1 MRVAPARDTS
11 LRLGRDPS
19 HPALGRR
26 FRLGEP
32 VRCAREGC
40 HETFFFGV
48 QSHVCPITAFCPE
61 HQPAEVLRGWPSA
74 RRGRGPSDG
83 TAREDDD
90 PPPPGPRPYVAILSD
105 DGARRVALA
114 CRACGHIQTRAGAPE
129 CGCAA
134 RWVVRVPGASVA
146 QRFCVGCRRYHDL
159 ARFEDPDVPDHLR
172 PRRACAWYR
181 ERLHHRV
188 GDSNTAAPAPDPR
201 DEDPSDDP
209 SYPTDRFLAGAFSL
223 FSAKFPARAD
233 DFAASEPRDAFVD
246 GLLSH
251 HARQEPARQS
261 KRRERAHGG
270 EGVRVRFIPANADAS
285 AAGTSDATTR
295 TRRGERTADRT
306 AERTAER
313 TTAFASTSS
322 FARTPSGSFVEPPPL
337 DASGARFGYLSAI
350 PDDAAPCV
358 GMDAVDLPSFALA
371 RVDSRRA
378 MERVLFAGATD
389 ARSER
394 RARWTADDAPR
405 TRARASAAAA
415 TEGARLVEPSSFSS
429 LATSALDAGAR
440 VLASVEGVLLEATKD
455 RDGVPQLRLMMGNPA
470 DPPPRGLPPGAL
482 LNGARAAVALVGRA
496 GHRGSLARVVLR
508 HVPGLDVDVRLRCR
522 FAGHFLPVATVAS
535 RGFLLDRTRTVVEID
550 ASPPEPGFAPLE
562 GAAFLETVAIRGPA
576 AGLPVGHPVPV
587 LLTTDPGA
595 RDEMN
600 AATKRAAEK
609 SDSDAA
615 SRRVAWWLTC
625 AMTAKTER
633 ACSREFVRRVV
644 EYAWRAGA
652 YRTLDAL
659 LRAHAHLP
667 DVDANVARTC
677 DVAASGTSASL
688 GDSASTDA
696 ESPEALAR
704 TLASLDWSD
713 ADDVDAR
720 SFRDRTFTR
729 AVRSPPREGES
740 NRGEP
745 TSRRGEVGAAAYSDV
760 ADSAIGH
767 AFDEHVRHRRE
778 RQRER
783 RRGRRRASRSDAHLR
798 WWDSAGVLILFTFS
812 RVFDWRRP
820 SHWLKVLMDGCF
832 WRAREVF
839 WDRVTTRTRAAM
851 REYRATGSTWAHEL
865 VMRRIVVLRAS
876 HMCLTSAQFLFGS
889 FLSPE
894 WFDDRIASAYAYR
907 SVMLGR
913 KRAGVAPET
922 VPEFLQRWVLFL
934 IVITLAKMAHNVKL
948 VRAADLA
955 DFTVKP
961 ASGFSYQA
969 VNHFIVVHLCCV
981 LRCVCLHG
989 PLGWLRASAEEWL
1002 ARAWWAA
1009 FIVADSLV
1017 AAGVLLCIAGRT
1029 RAGTRDRSVPFSF
1042 SRFVRDGEGT
1052 SDDERGWDDGVG
1064 R

>member
-1 MRVAPARDTS
+1 M
-11 LRLGRDPS
+11 
-19 HPALGRR
+19 
-26 FRLGEP
+26 
-32 VRCAREGC
+32 
-40 HETFFFGV
+40 
-48 QSHVCPITAFCPE
+48 
-61 HQPAEVLRGWPSA
+61 
-74 RRGRGPSDG
+74 
-83 TAREDDD
+83 
-90 PPPPGPRPYVAILSD
+90 
-105 DGARRVALA
+105 
-114 CRACGHIQTRAGAPE
+114 
-129 CGCAA
+129 
-134 RWVVRVPGASVA
+134 RVPGASVA

-181 ERLHHRV
+181 ERLQHRV
-188 GDSNTAAPAPDPR
+188 GDFNTAAPAPDPR

-233 DFAASEPRDAFVD
+233 DFAASEPRDAFVA

-251 HARQEPARQS
+251 DARQELARQEVARQS
-261 KRRERAHGG
+261 KRREGAHGG
-270 EGVRVRFIPANADAS
+270 EGVRVRFVPANADAS
-285 AAGTSDATTR
+285 AAGTSDAATR
-295 TRRGERTADRT
+295 TRRSERT
-306 AERTAER
+306 AERTA
-313 TTAFASTSS
+313 AFASTSS

-378 MERVLFAGATD
+378 RDRVLFAGAPH

-415 TEGARLVEPSSFSS
+415 TEGARLVEPLFSS
-429 LATSALDAGAR
+429 LAPSALRRAR
-440 VLASVEGVLLEATKD
+440 VLASVEGVLLEATTATAS
-455 RDGVPQLRLMMGNPA
+455 PAPLRWGTRRIR
-470 DPPPRGLPPGAL
+470 PRGLPPGAL

-496 GHRGSLARVVLR
+496 GVRGSLARVVLR

-550 ASPPEPGFAPLE
+550 ASPPRPGFAPLE

-659 LRAHAHLP
+659 LRARAP
-667 DVDANVARTC
+667 SGRGTRTSRER
-677 DVAASGTSASL
+677 DVAASGTSASSATL
-688 GDSASTDA
+688 ASTTRNRGGA
-696 ESPEALAR
+696 AT

-720 SFRDRTFTR
+720 SFRDRTFVG
-729 AVRSPPREGES
+729 AVRSPPREGVS

-745 TSRRGEVGAAAYSDV
+745 ASRRGEDRRGGWTRTSRIRQSDTRSTNTCDTDASDNERGDAAASRV
-760 ADSAIGH
+760 AERNASSLWTAPGCSSCLRSSRPDRDGRRTGSQ
-767 AFDEHVRHRRE
+767 VRWTVVSEARARCFGIARRE
-778 RQRER
+778 HARRCASTAPR
-783 RRGRRRASRSDAHLR
+783 DRRGR
-798 WWDSAGVLILFTFS
+798 
-812 RVFDWRRP
+812 
-820 SHWLKVLMDGCF
+820 
-832 WRAREVF
+832 
-839 WDRVTTRTRAAM
+839 
-851 REYRATGSTWAHEL
+851 
-865 VMRRIVVLRAS
+865 
-876 HMCLTSAQFLFGS
+876 TSS
-889 FLSPE
+889 
-894 WFDDRIASAYAYR
+894 
-907 SVMLGR
+907 
-913 KRAGVAPET
+913 
-922 VPEFLQRWVLFL
+922 
-934 IVITLAKMAHNVKL
+934 
-948 VRAADLA
+948 
-955 DFTVKP
+955 
-961 ASGFSYQA
+961 
-969 VNHFIVVHLCCV
+969 
-981 LRCVCLHG
+981 
-989 PLGWLRASAEEWL
+989 
-1002 ARAWWAA
+1002 
-1009 FIVADSLV
+1009 
-1017 AAGVLLCIAGRT
+1017 
-1029 RAGTRDRSVPFSF
+1029 
-1042 SRFVRDGEGT
+1042 
-1052 SDDERGWDDGVG
+1052 
-1064 R
+1064 